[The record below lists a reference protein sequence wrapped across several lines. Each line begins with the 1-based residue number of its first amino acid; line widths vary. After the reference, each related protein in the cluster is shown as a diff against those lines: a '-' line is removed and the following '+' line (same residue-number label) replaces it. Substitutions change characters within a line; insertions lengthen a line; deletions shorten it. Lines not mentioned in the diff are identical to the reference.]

1 MSKNNGETAR
11 SSRVPFIKGV
21 IAGAVAISLLAVG
34 VGLAHSSQ
42 SEEVAALRILI
53 DSDKASS
60 NASNITLSSIPGMDE
75 LAQHN
80 YMQSDEWEAF
90 VTKVNINNSFLSD
103 RQQEIRQLK
112 AKTVFPDLKLKLEE
126 IESTINDPSDLSPL
140 GFKDTYTDVAILQDI
155 RYLCR
160 GHEATIRDGELV
172 FRNDTADWIPSLSA
186 TVLQISGND
195 ANARSLQK
203 ALKAGIDV
211 YC

>member
-1 MSKNNGETAR
+1 MSENNSKTAR
-11 SSRVPFIKGV
+11 LSRTPFIKGA
-21 IAGAVAISLLAVG
+21 IAGAAVMSLLALG

-42 SEEVAALRILI
+42 SEEVASLRILV

-90 VTKVNINNSFLSD
+90 VTKVNTNNSFLSD

-112 AKTVFPDLKLKLEE
+112 AKTAFPDLKLKLEE

-140 GFKDTYTDVAILQDI
+140 GFKDTYIDVAILQDI
-155 RYLCR
+155 RYLCKS
-160 GHEATIRDGELV
+160 HEMTIREGDLL

-195 ANARSLQK
+195 ADARSLQN